1 MKSRLFSRA
10 FLGFFLLMG
19 VLATMTFYT
28 SCKPEDVKNSVE
40 VVESDANV
48 ARYVNMIKESQATGN
63 SVFFQT
69 EGDNWVE
76 NPTEQWLTEYVNK
89 QYALAADRS
98 SCDTYTLELQVL
110 SGSFATYSIALGSN
124 NWIWGGSGCFTGGNT
139 YVSGATTHCVACPTI
154 GGVFAGGPGCHTPG
168 TTKVILHRIT
178 PNDCACFDYVKTVST
193 PHSAMKYGSYCCTV
207 NYCW

>member
-76 NPTEQWLTEYVNK
+76 NPTEQ
-89 QYALAADRS
+89 
-98 SCDTYTLELQVL
+98 
-110 SGSFATYSIALGSN
+110 
-124 NWIWGGSGCFTGGNT
+124 
-139 YVSGATTHCVACPTI
+139 
-154 GGVFAGGPGCHTPG
+154 
-168 TTKVILHRIT
+168 
-178 PNDCACFDYVKTVST
+178 
-193 PHSAMKYGSYCCTV
+193 
-207 NYCW
+207 